1 MRNDYDIIV
10 VGAGPAGSMAA
21 RFAAEQG
28 VSVMMME
35 KDRDVGYPVRCGEAI
50 SKAGVE
56 EFITPDNK
64 WITATISRFSLNS
77 PDGTEAVIEFGDAG
91 FVLER
96 RIFDYELAK
105 TAAKAGAEILTRA
118 YVNGLIVEDG
128 KVCGVKYEF
137 RGEQKELRSK
147 IVIGADGVESR
158 VGRWA
163 GLKTFI
169 DFRDMECCAQVTASN
184 INISE
189 DTLYFYFGQNYAPG
203 GYFWIFPKGK
213 NIANIGL
220 GVGGMVGKK
229 NSALSF
235 LNNFMVSNYPSAP
248 ILTSIA
254 GGVPSTITLEKIS
267 APGIML
273 AGDAARQVNPL
284 SGGGIASGMIGGSI
298 AGKIAGQAV
307 KMNKLEHIFTYDK
320 EWHNRLGKRHEI
332 FERIKN
338 GIYNF
343 DDNKFN
349 KIAHSFNKIS
359 KEKRTL
365 GRLFTHS
372 PGKPAFAYF
381 RYRKSICYLTWLY
394 YEIKN
399 RSFTCKFRNAG

>member
-1 MRNDYDIIV
+1 MKNDYDIIV

-21 RFAAEQG
+21 RFAAEHG
-28 VSVMMME
+28 VSVLMLE

-50 SKAGVE
+50 SKTGVE

-64 WITATISRFSLNS
+64 WITATIIKFSLNS
-77 PDGTEAVIEFGDAG
+77 PDGTEAVIEFEDAG
-91 FVLER
+91 YVLER

-105 TAAKAGAEILTRA
+105 TAASAGAEILTRT
-118 YVNGLIVEDG
+118 YVDGLLIEEG

-137 RGEQKELRSK
+137 RGEQKELRAK

-163 GLKTFI
+163 GLKTFT

-184 INISE
+184 INVDDS
-189 DTLYFYFGQNYAPG
+189 TLYFYFGENYAPG
-203 GYFWIFPKGK
+203 GYFWVFPKGK

-220 GVGGMVGKK
+220 GVSGMVGKK
-229 NSALSF
+229 RSALSF
-235 LNNFMVSNYPSAP
+235 LNNFMNNNYPQAP
-248 ILTSIA
+248 VLTSIA

-298 AGKIAGQAV
+298 AGRIAGEAV
-307 KMNKLEHIFTYDK
+307 KMNKLGHILTYDR

-332 FERIKN
+332 FERLKN

-349 KIAHSFNKIS
+349 KIAHSFNKVP
-359 KEKRTL
+359 KDKRTL
-365 GRLFTHS
+365 GRLFTTALINQ
-372 PGKPAFAYF
+372 PALLVDIAKVFV
-381 RYRKSICYLTWLY
+381 I
-394 YEIKN
+394 
-399 RSFTCKFRNAG
+399 